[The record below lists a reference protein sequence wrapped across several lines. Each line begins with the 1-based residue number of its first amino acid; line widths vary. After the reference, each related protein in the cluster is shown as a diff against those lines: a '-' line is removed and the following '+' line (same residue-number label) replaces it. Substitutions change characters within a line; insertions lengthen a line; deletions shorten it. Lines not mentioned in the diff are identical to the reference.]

1 MTKSLHSSKVVGNQE
16 KETVEKE
23 EYAQTEVT
31 ESDRWWD
38 CRMEVFAEWTFEGS
52 LKWNLR
58 SGHTK
63 VSQTE

>member
-1 MTKSLHSSKVVGNQE
+1 ME
-16 KETVEKE
+16 F
-23 EYAQTEVT
+23 T

-58 SGHTK
+58 SDHTK
-63 VSQTE
+63 VSQESDESRS